1 MPVVYHGP
9 GRGQVAC
16 YPVKAMAL
24 RFDASPLTKVT
35 RTPQGGL
42 RVDAAVSRTGILLYT
57 NPDGSTRREYRPPA
71 EVFAPESLATIAA
84 APVTNL
90 HPGRGRVDAEDWR
103 TLAVGHV
110 GESIRQDGDHVAAT
124 LYVQDRHVIDLIE
137 SGQRREVS
145 LGYDLDY
152 DPTPGTSPEG
162 ERYDGIQRNIRVNH
176 VALVPKGRSGS
187 SVALRLDGEG
197 NQVCYHDH
205 GQHVKE
211 TTHTM
216 KITIGGKEYD
226 MADPAQAK
234 AAGEAATALQAR
246 ADAAETATRVT
257 ALRAALAPLKM
268 EFRADADEAGI
279 MLEVLKKHAPG
290 VAVEGASPE
299 FILGAFSATLAL
311 KLGAIEAAA
320 SEEEA
325 EPDDGAAPNAAPA
338 PGNAPPARADAA
350 PVKAGALRGVKASV
364 FESRQERKDAESRE
378 DEDGPSPAEVAR
390 QKMVEAGRKRAT
402 A

>member
-1 MPVVYHGP
+1 
-9 GRGQVAC
+9 
-16 YPVKAMAL
+16 MAL

-57 NPDGSTRREYRPPA
+57 NPDGSTRREYRPPG

-103 TLAVGHV
+103 ALAVGHV

-197 NQVCYHDH
+197 NQVCYHDP

-211 TTHTM
+211 TAHTM
-216 KITIGGKEYD
+216 KITIAGKEYD
-226 MADPAQAK
+226 MADAAQAK
-234 AAGEAATALQAR
+234 AAEAAIAAVQTR
-246 ADAAETATRVT
+246 ADAAETAARVT

-268 EFRADADEAGI
+268 EIRADADESSI

-290 VAVEGASPE
+290 VVVEGASPE
-299 FILGAFSATLAL
+299 FVLGAFSATLAL

-320 SEEEA
+320 SEADET
-325 EPDDGAAPNAAPA
+325 DDGAAPDAAPA
-338 PGNAPPARADAA
+338 PGNPPARADAA
-350 PVKAGALRGVKASV
+350 PVVKAGALRGVKASV
-364 FESRQERKDAESRE
+364 FEARQGRKDAETRE
-378 DEDGPSPAEVAR
+378 DEDGPSSAEAAR
-390 QKMVEAGRKRAT
+390 TKMVEAGRTRGRAT